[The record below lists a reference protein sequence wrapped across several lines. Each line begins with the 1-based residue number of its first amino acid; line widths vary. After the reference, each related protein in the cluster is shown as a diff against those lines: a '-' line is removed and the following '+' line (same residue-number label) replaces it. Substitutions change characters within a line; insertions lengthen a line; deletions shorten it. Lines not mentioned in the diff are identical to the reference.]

1 MSDSKYNILF
11 VCTSTSTASW
21 GKNGTTGLWLTEL
34 VTPYFIFKEAGYKLD
49 ICSVKGGEVP
59 CDPQSLVDDGTN
71 DNEYLST
78 FINDDC
84 YQMQFKNTMALS
96 EYSDEDL
103 KKYACIFLCGGHG
116 CVDDF
121 PNNND
126 ITHAVEYMFETNKGC
141 IASICH
147 GQLGLL
153 DAKLKNGNRILSGKM
168 VCAYSNE
175 EEEDMGLIDVLPI
188 LAEVAVEK
196 AGAICMPSA
205 PWRATAVV
213 DGRIVTGKNPMSS
226 TDVRACC
233 GLYIL
238 IIDQMSMCLIIYF
251 CI

>member
-1 MSDSKYNILF
+1 MTDSKHNILF

-21 GKNGTTGLWLTEL
+21 GKKAQTGLWLTEL

-49 ICSVKGGEVP
+49 ICSINGGEVP
-59 CDPQSLVDDGTN
+59 CEPASLVDNGT
-71 DNEYLST
+71 NEYLVE

-84 YQMQFKNTMALS
+84 YQMQFKNTAALS
-96 EYSDEDL
+96 EYLDEDL

-121 PNNND
+121 PNNRD

-141 IASICH
+141 VASICH

-153 DAKLKNGNRILSGKM
+153 DAKLKNGNRLLNGKM

-175 EEEDMGLIDVLPI
+175 EEEDMGFIDVLPI
-188 LAEVAVEK
+188 LTEVAVEK

-213 DGRIVTGKNPMSS
+213 DGRLVTAQNPMSS
-226 TDVRACC
+226 TDVRT
-233 GLYIL
+233 
-238 IIDQMSMCLIIYF
+238 
-251 CI
+251 